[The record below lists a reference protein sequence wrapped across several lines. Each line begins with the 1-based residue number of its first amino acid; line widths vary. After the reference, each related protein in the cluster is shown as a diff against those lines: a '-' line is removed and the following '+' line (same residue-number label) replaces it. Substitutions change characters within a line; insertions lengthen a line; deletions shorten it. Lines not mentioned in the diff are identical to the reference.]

1 MKKIPSVISSGLIAL
16 VIMSAIGLVH
26 AVNIEGREISREN
39 MREIR
44 SDQFYPR
51 TEKDFNIVFYKK
63 HFTSTEEESDLL
75 AYLIEMSEV
84 YEVSPLAVFGAI
96 MGEHSM
102 NQRSTLKQVG
112 ESGINLIGKK
122 LGKSG
127 ESFVNNLNVKFR
139 GAHGDASFGPGQVQP
154 FIASAMQ
161 SEIER
166 IRPDATEDEMDKYCW
181 KGSINIICAYM
192 NYAANR
198 YDSEGFHIRDDAPL
212 LVTLFNIGERRMSF
226 ALRAAE
232 TRVLVD
238 SGEREGPWLNY
249 FGYWIQR
256 NIKTLES
263 KMQPAA
269 EEGR

>member
-1 MKKIPSVISSGLIAL
+1 MKIVPFVTSYGLLSFLVASS
-16 VIMSAIGLVH
+16 IGSVH
-26 AVNIEGREISREN
+26 AANVEGREISREN

-51 TEKDFNIVFYKK
+51 TEKDFNTVFYKK
-63 HFTSTEEESDLL
+63 HFTSKEEESDLL
-75 AYLIEMSEV
+75 AYLVEMSEI
-84 YEVSPLAVFGAI
+84 YDVSSLAVFGAI

-112 ESGINLIGKK
+112 ESGINLLGKK
-122 LGKSG
+122 FGKSG
-127 ESFVNNLNVKFR
+127 ENFVNNLNVKFR

-154 FIASAMQ
+154 FIATAMQ

-198 YDSEGFHIRDDAPL
+198 YDSEGFNIRDDAPL

-232 TRVLVD
+232 TRALVD
-238 SGEREGPWLNY
+238 SGERKGPWLNY

-263 KMQPAA
+263 KMQPATKA
-269 EEGR
+269 MR